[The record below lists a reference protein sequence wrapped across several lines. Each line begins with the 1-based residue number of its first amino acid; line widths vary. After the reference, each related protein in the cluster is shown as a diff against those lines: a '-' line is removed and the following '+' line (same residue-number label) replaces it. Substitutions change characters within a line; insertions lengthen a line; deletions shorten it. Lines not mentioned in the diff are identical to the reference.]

1 MILALTGGT
10 GGAKLIEGLAAEL
23 NADELTIVCNT
34 ADDTVV
40 HGLYV
45 SPDLD
50 TITYTL
56 AGMIDP
62 GKGWGVRND
71 TFAALQQLGRLGG
84 ETWFKLGDRDLALHI
99 RRTQLISQGLKLSE
113 VTDRLCRALGVKPTI
128 LPMSDDKIQT
138 RVKTPQGEISFQEFF
153 VREHWAR
160 EVTGI
165 RFSGV
170 EQSQPAPGVL
180 KALRRAEGVIICP
193 SNPITSIG
201 PILAVPGI
209 RAALTALE
217 VPVVGVSPL
226 IGATAISGPAHKLM
240 IACGYA
246 PSSLGVARDYADI
259 LDRLFIAAEDQN
271 LASSIQD
278 LSIGPVCTDIRMM
291 TADDKRRLAAEV
303 LASLEK

>member
-10 GGAKLIEGLAAEL
+10 GGAKLIEGPAAEL
-23 NADELTIVCNT
+23 DLDELTIVCNT

-56 AGMIDP
+56 AGLIDP
-62 GKGWGVRND
+62 DQGWGVRND
-71 TFAALQQLGRLGG
+71 TFAVLQQLGQLGV

-99 RRTQLISQGLKLSE
+99 RRTQLINEGLKLSE
-113 VTDRLCRALGVKPTI
+113 VTDQLCRALGIKPKI
-128 LPMSDDKIQT
+128 LPMSDEKVQT
-138 RVKTPQGEISFQEFF
+138 RVNTPQGEISFQEFF
-153 VREHWAR
+153 VKEHWTR

-165 RFSGV
+165 HFAGV

-180 KALRRAEGVIICP
+180 EAMRRAEGVIVCP

-209 RAALTALE
+209 RSALAALE

-240 IACGYA
+240 LACGYD
-246 PSSLGVARDYADI
+246 PSSLGVARHYGDI

-291 TADDKRRLAAEV
+291 TANDKRRLAAEV
-303 LASLEK
+303 LAALEK

>member
-10 GGAKLIEGLAAEL
+10 GGAKLIEGLVAEL
-23 NADELTIVCNT
+23 DADELTIVCNT
-34 ADDTVV
+34 ADDTLV

-56 AGMIDP
+56 AGLIDP
-62 GKGWGVRND
+62 DQGWGVRND
-71 TFAALQQLGRLGG
+71 TFAVLQQLGHLGV

-99 RRTQLISQGLKLSE
+99 RRTQLINEGLKLSE
-113 VTDRLCRALGVKPTI
+113 VTDQLCRALGIKPKI
-128 LPMSDDKIQT
+128 LPMSDEKVQT
-138 RVKTPQGEISFQEFF
+138 RVNTPQGEISFQEFF
-153 VREHWAR
+153 VKEHWTR

-165 RFSGV
+165 HFAGV

-180 KALRRAEGVIICP
+180 EAMRRAEGVIVCP

-209 RAALTALE
+209 RSALAALE

-240 IACGYA
+240 LACGYD
-246 PSSLGVARDYADI
+246 PSSLGVARHYGDI

-291 TADDKRRLAAEV
+291 TANDKRRLAAEV
-303 LASLEK
+303 LAALEK

>member
-23 NADELTIVCNT
+23 DADELTIVCNT
-34 ADDTVV
+34 ADDTLV

-56 AGMIDP
+56 AGLIDP
-62 GKGWGVRND
+62 DQGWGVRND
-71 TFAALQQLGRLGG
+71 TFAVLQQLGQLGV

-99 RRTQLISQGLKLSE
+99 RRTQLINEGLKLSE
-113 VTDRLCRALGVKPTI
+113 VTDQLCRALGIKPKI
-128 LPMSDDKIQT
+128 LPMSDEKVQT
-138 RVKTPQGEISFQEFF
+138 RVNTPQGEISFQEFF
-153 VREHWAR
+153 VKEHWTR

-165 RFSGV
+165 HFAGV

-180 KALRRAEGVIICP
+180 EAMRRAEGVIVCP

-209 RAALTALE
+209 RSALAALE

-226 IGATAISGPAHKLM
+226 NGATAISGPAHKLM
-240 IACGYA
+240 LACGYD
-246 PSSLGVARDYADI
+246 PSSLGVARHYGDI

-291 TADDKRRLAAEV
+291 TANDKRRLAAEV
-303 LASLEK
+303 LAALEK

>member
-23 NADELTIVCNT
+23 DPDELTIVCNT

-40 HGLYV
+40 HGLHV

-56 AGMIDP
+56 AGLIDP
-62 GKGWGVRND
+62 DQGWGLKND

-99 RRTQLISQGLKLSE
+99 RRTQLMNDGLKLSE
-113 VTDRLCRALGVKPTI
+113 VTAQLRRALGVRAKI
-128 LPMSDDKIQT
+128 LPMSDDKVQT
-138 RVKTPQGEISFQEFF
+138 RVNTPEGEISFQEFF
-153 VREHWAR
+153 VKEHWAR

-170 EQSQPAPGVL
+170 EQSQPAIGVL
-180 KALRRAEGVIICP
+180 EAMSRAEGVIICP

-209 RAALTALE
+209 RSALAALDVAI
-217 VPVVGVSPL
+217 VGVSPL
-226 IGATAISGPAHKLM
+226 IGTTAVSGPAHKLM
-240 IACGYA
+240 ITCGYA
-246 PSSLGVARDYADI
+246 PSALGVARNYADI
-259 LDRLFIAAEDQN
+259 LDRLFIAVEDQN

-278 LSIGPVCTDIRMM
+278 LSIGPVCTDIRMT
-291 TADDKRRLAAEV
+291 TANDKRRLAAEV

>member
-23 NADELTIVCNT
+23 DADELTIVCNT
-34 ADDTVV
+34 ADDTLV

-50 TITYTL
+50 TVSYTL
-56 AGMIDP
+56 AGLIDP
-62 GKGWGVRND
+62 GQGWGVRND
-71 TFAALQQLGRLGG
+71 TFAALQQLGRLGS

-99 RRTQLISQGLKLSE
+99 RRTQLINEGLKLSE
-113 VTDRLCRALGVKPTI
+113 VTDQLCRALGVRPKI
-128 LPMSDDKIQT
+128 LPMSNEKVQT
-138 RVKTPQGEISFQEFF
+138 RVNTPQGEISFQEFF
-153 VREHWAR
+153 VKEHCAR

-170 EQSQPAPGVL
+170 EQSQPAPGVFE
-180 KALRRAEGVIICP
+180 AMSRAKGIIVCP

-209 RAALTALE
+209 RSALKVLE
-217 VPVVGVSPL
+217 APVVGVSPL

-246 PSSLGVARDYADI
+246 PSSLGVARHYADI
-259 LDRLFIAAEDQN
+259 LDRLFIAAEDQI

-278 LSIGPVCTDIRMM
+278 LSIAPICTEIRMT
-291 TADDKRRLAAEV
+291 TAEDKRRLAAEV
-303 LASLEK
+303 LAALEK

>member
-23 NADELTIVCNT
+23 DADELTIVCNT
-34 ADDTVV
+34 ADDTLV

-56 AGMIDP
+56 AGLIDP
-62 GKGWGVRND
+62 DQGWGARYD
-71 TFAALQQLGRLGG
+71 TFAVLQQLGQLGV

-99 RRTQLISQGLKLSE
+99 RRTQLINEGLKLSE
-113 VTDRLCRALGVKPTI
+113 VTDQLCRALGIKPKI
-128 LPMSDDKIQT
+128 LPMSDEKVQT
-138 RVKTPQGEISFQEFF
+138 RVNTPQGEISFQEFF
-153 VREHWAR
+153 VKEHWTR

-165 RFSGV
+165 HFAGV

-180 KALRRAEGVIICP
+180 EAMRRAEGVIVCP

-209 RAALTALE
+209 RSALAALE

-240 IACGYA
+240 LACGYD
-246 PSSLGVARDYADI
+246 PSSLGVARHYGDI

-291 TADDKRRLAAEV
+291 TANDKRRLAAEV
-303 LASLEK
+303 LAALEK

>member
-23 NADELTIVCNT
+23 DADELTIVCNT
-34 ADDTVV
+34 ADDTLV

-56 AGMIDP
+56 AGLIDP
-62 GKGWGVRND
+62 DQGWGLRND
-71 TFAALQQLGRLGG
+71 TFAVLQQLGQLGVQ
-84 ETWFKLGDRDLALHI
+84 TWFKLGDRDLALHI
-99 RRTQLISQGLKLSE
+99 RRTQLINEGLKLSE
-113 VTDRLCRALGVKPTI
+113 VTDQLCRALGIKPKI
-128 LPMSDDKIQT
+128 LPMSDEKVQT
-138 RVKTPQGEISFQEFF
+138 RVNTPQGEISFQEFF
-153 VREHWAR
+153 VKEHWTR

-165 RFSGV
+165 HFAGV

-180 KALRRAEGVIICP
+180 EAMRRAEGVIVCP

-209 RAALTALE
+209 RSALAALA

-240 IACGYA
+240 LACGYD
-246 PSSLGVARDYADI
+246 PSSLGVARHYGDI

-291 TADDKRRLAAEV
+291 TANDKRRLAAEV
-303 LASLEK
+303 LAALEK

>member
-23 NADELTIVCNT
+23 DADELTIVCNT
-34 ADDTVV
+34 ADDTLV

-56 AGMIDP
+56 AGLIDP
-62 GKGWGVRND
+62 DQGWGVRND
-71 TFAALQQLGRLGG
+71 TFAVLQQLGQLGV

-99 RRTQLISQGLKLSE
+99 RRTQLINEGLKLSE
-113 VTDRLCRALGVKPTI
+113 VTDQLCRALGIKPKI
-128 LPMSDDKIQT
+128 LPMSDEKVQT
-138 RVKTPQGEISFQEFF
+138 RVNTPQGEISFQEFF
-153 VREHWAR
+153 VKEHWTR

-165 RFSGV
+165 HFAGV

-180 KALRRAEGVIICP
+180 EAMRRAEGVIVCP

-209 RAALTALE
+209 RSALAALE

-240 IACGYA
+240 LACGYD
-246 PSSLGVARDYADI
+246 PSSLGVARHYGDI

-291 TADDKRRLAAEV
+291 TANDKRRLAAEV
-303 LASLEK
+303 LAALEK

>member
-23 NADELTIVCNT
+23 DADELTIVCNT

-40 HGLYV
+40 HGLHV

-56 AGMIDP
+56 AGLIDP
-62 GKGWGVRND
+62 DQGWGLKND

-99 RRTQLISQGLKLSE
+99 RRTLLMNDGIKLSE
-113 VTDRLCRALGVKPTI
+113 VTAQLRRALGVRAKI
-128 LPMSDDKIQT
+128 LPMSDDKVQT
-138 RVKTPQGEISFQEFF
+138 RVNTPEGEISFQEFF
-153 VREHWAR
+153 VKEHWAR

-165 RFSGV
+165 RFLGV
-170 EQSQPAPGVL
+170 EHSRPGPGVL
-180 KALRRAEGVIICP
+180 EAMRGAKGVIICP

-201 PILAVPGI
+201 PMLAVPGI
-209 RAALTALE
+209 RSALAELA

-226 IGATAISGPAHKLM
+226 IGATAVSGPAHKLM
-240 IACGYA
+240 TACGYA
-246 PSSLGVARDYADI
+246 SSSLGVARYYQDL

-271 LASSIQD
+271 VASSIQD
-278 LSIGPVCTDIRMM
+278 LSIAPVCTEIRM
-291 TADDKRRLAAEV
+291 TSAEDKRRLAAEV
-303 LASLEK
+303 LACLEK

>member
-23 NADELTIVCNT
+23 DSDELTIVCNT
-34 ADDTVV
+34 ADDTAV

-45 SPDLD
+45 CPDLD

-56 AGMIDP
+56 AGLIDP
-62 GKGWGVRND
+62 DQGWGLKND

-99 RRTQLISQGLKLSE
+99 RRTQLMNDGLKLSE
-113 VTDRLCRALGVKPTI
+113 VTAQLCRALGVRAKI
-128 LPMSDDKIQT
+128 LPMSDDKVQT
-138 RVKTPQGEISFQEFF
+138 RVNTPEGEISFQEFF
-153 VREHWAR
+153 VKEHWAR

-170 EQSQPAPGVL
+170 EQSQPAIGVL
-180 KALRRAEGVIICP
+180 EAMRRAEGVIICP

-201 PILAVPGI
+201 PILAVPGM
-209 RAALTALE
+209 RSALAALD
-217 VPVVGVSPL
+217 VPIVGVSPL
-226 IGATAISGPAHKLM
+226 IGTTAVSGPAHKLM

-246 PSSLGVARDYADI
+246 PSSLGVARHYADI

-271 LASSIQD
+271 LTSSIQD
-278 LSIGPVCTDIRMM
+278 LSIGPVCTDIRMT
-291 TADDKRRLAAEV
+291 TANDKRRLAAEV
-303 LASLEK
+303 LASLKK

>member
-23 NADELTIVCNT
+23 DADELTIVCNT
-34 ADDTVV
+34 ADDTLV

-50 TITYTL
+50 TITCTL
-56 AGMIDP
+56 AGLIDP
-62 GKGWGVRND
+62 DQGWGVRND
-71 TFAALQQLGRLGG
+71 TFAVLQQLGQLGV

-99 RRTQLISQGLKLSE
+99 RRTQLINEGLKLSE
-113 VTDRLCRALGVKPTI
+113 VTDQLCRALGIKPKI
-128 LPMSDDKIQT
+128 LPMSDEKVQT
-138 RVKTPQGEISFQEFF
+138 RVNTPQGEISFQEFF
-153 VREHWAR
+153 VKEHWTR

-165 RFSGV
+165 HFAGV

-180 KALRRAEGVIICP
+180 EAMRRAEGVIVCP

-209 RAALTALE
+209 RSALAALE

-240 IACGYA
+240 LACGYD
-246 PSSLGVARDYADI
+246 PSSLGVARHYGDI

-291 TADDKRRLAAEV
+291 TANDKRRLAAEV
-303 LASLEK
+303 LAALEK

>member
-23 NADELTIVCNT
+23 DADELTIVCNT
-34 ADDTVV
+34 ADDTLV

-56 AGMIDP
+56 AGLIDP
-62 GKGWGVRND
+62 DQGWGLRND
-71 TFAALQQLGRLGG
+71 TFAVLQQLGQLGV

-99 RRTQLISQGLKLSE
+99 RRTQLINEGLKLSE
-113 VTDRLCRALGVKPTI
+113 VTDQLRRALGIKPKI
-128 LPMSDDKIQT
+128 LPMSDEKVQT
-138 RVKTPQGEISFQEFF
+138 RVNTPQGEISFQEFF
-153 VREHWAR
+153 VKEHWTR

-165 RFSGV
+165 HFAGV

-180 KALRRAEGVIICP
+180 EAMRRAEGVIVCP

-209 RAALTALE
+209 RSALAALE

-240 IACGYA
+240 LACGYD
-246 PSSLGVARDYADI
+246 PSSLGVARHYGDI

-291 TADDKRRLAAEV
+291 TANDKRRLAAEV
-303 LASLEK
+303 LAALEK

>member
-23 NADELTIVCNT
+23 DADELTIVCNT
-34 ADDTVV
+34 ADDTLV

-56 AGMIDP
+56 AGLIDP
-62 GKGWGVRND
+62 DQGWGVRND
-71 TFAALQQLGRLGG
+71 TFAVLQQLGHLGV

-99 RRTQLISQGLKLSE
+99 RRTQLINEGLKLSE
-113 VTDRLCRALGVKPTI
+113 VTDQLCRALGIKPKI
-128 LPMSDDKIQT
+128 LPMSDEKVQT
-138 RVKTPQGEISFQEFF
+138 RVNTPQGEISFQEFF
-153 VREHWAR
+153 VKEHWTR

-165 RFSGV
+165 HFAGV

-180 KALRRAEGVIICP
+180 EAMRRAEGVIVCP

-209 RAALTALE
+209 RSALAALE

-240 IACGYA
+240 LACGYD
-246 PSSLGVARDYADI
+246 PSSLGVARHYGDI

-291 TADDKRRLAAEV
+291 TANDKRRLAAEV
-303 LASLEK
+303 LAALEK

>member
-23 NADELTIVCNT
+23 DADELTIVCNT
-34 ADDTVV
+34 ADDTLV

-56 AGMIDP
+56 AGLIDLDQ
-62 GKGWGVRND
+62 GWGVRND
-71 TFAALQQLGRLGG
+71 TFAVLQQLGHLGV

-99 RRTQLISQGLKLSE
+99 RRTQLINEGLKLSE
-113 VTDRLCRALGVKPTI
+113 VTDQLCRALGIKPKI
-128 LPMSDDKIQT
+128 LPMSDEKVQT
-138 RVKTPQGEISFQEFF
+138 RVNTPQGEISFQEFF
-153 VREHWAR
+153 VKEHWTR

-165 RFSGV
+165 HFAGV

-180 KALRRAEGVIICP
+180 EAMRRAEGVIVCP

-209 RAALTALE
+209 RSALAALE

-240 IACGYA
+240 LACGYD
-246 PSSLGVARDYADI
+246 PSSLGVARHYGDI

-291 TADDKRRLAAEV
+291 TANDKRRLAAEV
-303 LASLEK
+303 LAALEK

>member
-23 NADELTIVCNT
+23 DADELTIVCNT
-34 ADDTVV
+34 ADDTLV

-56 AGMIDP
+56 AGLIDP
-62 GKGWGVRND
+62 DQGWGVRND
-71 TFAALQQLGRLGG
+71 TFAVLQQLGQLGV

-99 RRTQLISQGLKLSE
+99 RRTQLIAEGLKLSE
-113 VTDRLCRALGVKPTI
+113 VTDQLCRALGIKPKI
-128 LPMSDDKIQT
+128 LPMSDEKVQT
-138 RVKTPQGEISFQEFF
+138 RVNTPQGEISFQEFF
-153 VREHWAR
+153 VKEHWTR

-165 RFSGV
+165 HFAGV

-180 KALRRAEGVIICP
+180 EAMRRAEGVIVCP

-209 RAALTALE
+209 RSALAALE

-240 IACGYA
+240 IACGYD
-246 PSSLGVARDYADI
+246 PSSLGVARHYGDI

-291 TADDKRRLAAEV
+291 TANDKRRLAAEV
-303 LASLEK
+303 LAALEK

>member
-23 NADELTIVCNT
+23 DADELTIVCNT
-34 ADDTVV
+34 ADDTLV

-56 AGMIDP
+56 AGLIDP
-62 GKGWGVRND
+62 DQGWGARYD
-71 TFAALQQLGRLGG
+71 TFAVLQQLGQLGV

-99 RRTQLISQGLKLSE
+99 RRTQLINEGLKLSD
-113 VTDRLCRALGVKPTI
+113 VTDQLCRVLSIKPKI
-128 LPMSDDKIQT
+128 LPMSDEKVQT
-138 RVKTPQGEISFQEFF
+138 RVNTPQGEISFQEFF
-153 VREHWAR
+153 VKEHWTR

-165 RFSGV
+165 HFAGV

-180 KALRRAEGVIICP
+180 EAMRRAEGVIVCP

-209 RAALTALE
+209 RSALAALA

-240 IACGYA
+240 IACGYD
-246 PSSLGVARDYADI
+246 PSSLGVARHYGDI

-291 TADDKRRLAAEV
+291 TANDKRRLAAEV
-303 LASLEK
+303 LAALEK

>member
-23 NADELTIVCNT
+23 DADELTIVCNT
-34 ADDTVV
+34 ADDTLV

-56 AGMIDP
+56 AGLIDP
-62 GKGWGVRND
+62 DQGWGVRND
-71 TFAALQQLGRLGG
+71 TFAVLQQLGHLGV

-99 RRTQLISQGLKLSE
+99 RRTQLINEGLKLSE
-113 VTDRLCRALGVKPTI
+113 VTDQLCRALGIKPKI
-128 LPMSDDKIQT
+128 LPMSDEKVQT
-138 RVKTPQGEISFQEFF
+138 RVNTPQGEISFQEFF
-153 VREHWAR
+153 VKEHWTR

-165 RFSGV
+165 HFAGV

-180 KALRRAEGVIICP
+180 EAMRRAEGVIVCP

-209 RAALTALE
+209 RSALAALE

-226 IGATAISGPAHKLM
+226 IAATAISGPAHKLM
-240 IACGYA
+240 LACGYD
-246 PSSLGVARDYADI
+246 PSSLGVARHYGDI

-291 TADDKRRLAAEV
+291 TANDKRRLAAEV
-303 LASLEK
+303 LAALEK

>member
-180 KALRRAEGVIICP
+180 KALRRAAGVIICP

>member
-23 NADELTIVCNT
+23 DADELTIVCNT
-34 ADDTVV
+34 ADDTLV

-50 TITYTL
+50 TVSYTL
-56 AGMIDP
+56 AGLIDP
-62 GKGWGVRND
+62 GQGWGVRND
-71 TFAALQQLGRLGG
+71 TFAALQQLGRLGS
-84 ETWFKLGDRDLALHI
+84 ETWFKLGDRDLGLHI
-99 RRTQLISQGLKLSE
+99 RRTQLINEGLKLSE
-113 VTDRLCRALGVKPTI
+113 VTDQLCRALGVRPKI
-128 LPMSDDKIQT
+128 LPMSNEKVQT
-138 RVKTPQGEISFQEFF
+138 RVNTPQGEISFQEFF
-153 VREHWAR
+153 VKEHCAR

-170 EQSQPAPGVL
+170 EQSQPAPGVFE
-180 KALRRAEGVIICP
+180 AMSRAKGVIVCP
-193 SNPITSIG
+193 SNPITSIA

-209 RAALTALE
+209 RSALKALE
-217 VPVVGVSPL
+217 APVVGVSPL

-246 PSSLGVARDYADI
+246 PSSLGVARHYADI
-259 LDRLFIAAEDQN
+259 LDRLFIAAEDQI

-278 LSIGPVCTDIRMM
+278 LSIAPICTEIRMT
-291 TADDKRRLAAEV
+291 TAEDKRRLAAEV
-303 LASLEK
+303 LAALEK

>member
-23 NADELTIVCNT
+23 DADELTIVCNT
-34 ADDTVV
+34 ADDTLV

-56 AGMIDP
+56 AGLIDP
-62 GKGWGVRND
+62 DQGWGVRND
-71 TFAALQQLGRLGG
+71 TFAVLQQLGHLGV

-99 RRTQLISQGLKLSE
+99 RRTQLIAEGLKLSE
-113 VTDRLCRALGVKPTI
+113 VTDQLCRALGIKPKI
-128 LPMSDDKIQT
+128 LPMSDEKVQT
-138 RVKTPQGEISFQEFF
+138 RVNTPQGEISFQEFF
-153 VREHWAR
+153 VKEHWTR

-165 RFSGV
+165 HFAGV

-180 KALRRAEGVIICP
+180 EAMRRAEGVIVCP

-209 RAALTALE
+209 RSALAALE

-240 IACGYA
+240 IACGYD
-246 PSSLGVARDYADI
+246 PSSLGVARHYGDI

-291 TADDKRRLAAEV
+291 TANDKRRLAAEV
-303 LASLEK
+303 LAALEK